1 MAERFMYLNNF
12 LETLKGDIYSVMDID
27 FSVDLMTP
35 VNLLNNEKFE
45 ARYAPVYLNSKYGK
59 EIYHIEGIFK
69 HTSGFYVYLSRF
81 DGEVSF
87 NIKVIYKV
95 EQYEELK
102 IYINGLKKLK

>member
-1 MAERFMYLNNF
+1 MAERFMMLNSF

-27 FSVDLMTP
+27 FSVDVMTP

-45 ARYAPVYLNSKYGK
+45 ARYKPIYLNSKYGK
-59 EIYHIEGIFK
+59 EIYHIEGIFL
-69 HTSGFYVYLSRF
+69 HTSGFYIYLSRF

-95 EQYEELK
+95 EQYEEIK
-102 IYINGLKKLK
+102 IYINSLKKLK

>member
-1 MAERFMYLNNF
+1 MEMRFKYLNSF
-12 LETLKGDIYSVMDID
+12 LETLKGDIYSIMDVD

-45 ARYAPVYLNSKYGK
+45 SRYVPVFLDSKYGK
-59 EIYHIEGIFK
+59 EIYHIEGIFR

-87 NIKVIYKV
+87 NIKLIYKV
-95 EQYEELK
+95 EQYEEIK